1 MNIFR
6 RELRAYR
13 RGLIIWSVCLFLLVV
28 SGMSKYSAYS
38 AGGAS
43 SEVFDALPQTMKAL
57 LGFGSFDVTQIS
69 GYFAMLFLYI
79 ELTVAI
85 HAVLLGSGIIAKEE
99 RDKTVEFLI
108 VKPVSRGTIL
118 TAKLLA
124 ALVQAI
130 LLNLVTLVSSLVM
143 VSAYNQ
149 GEAITEEILQFMAS
163 LLLVQLIFLSLGT
176 VLSALLKRPKTSGSI
191 ATGVLLGCFVISK
204 ITDLTDQLNALNV
217 LTPFKYFSYA
227 RIVNGEGLHAGIT
240 ALSLL
245 LVAGLVVFTYAA
257 YRKRELNV

>member
-13 RGLIIWSVCLFLLVV
+13 RGLIIWGVCLFLLVV

-38 AGGAS
+38 AGGTS
-43 SEVFDALPQTMKAL
+43 NEVFDSLPQTMKAL
-57 LGFGSFDVTQIS
+57 LGFGSFDVAQIS
-69 GYFAMLFLYI
+69 GYFALLFLYI

-124 ALVQAI
+124 ALVQVI

-149 GEAITEEILQFMAS
+149 GEAITGEILQFMVS
-163 LLLVQLIFLSLGT
+163 LLLVQLIFLTLGMT
-176 VLSALLKRPKTSGSI
+176 LAALLKQPKTSSSI

-204 ITDLTDQLNALNV
+204 ITDLADRLKALNV
-217 LTPFKYFSYA
+217 LSPFKYFSYEW
-227 RIVNGEGLHAGIT
+227 IINGDGLHGGIVS
-240 ALSLL
+240 LSLL
-245 LVAGLVVFTYAA
+245 LVVALVVVTYRA
-257 YRKRELNV
+257 YRKRELQV

>member
-6 RELRAYR
+6 RELRAHR
-13 RGLIIWSVCLFLLVV
+13 KGLIIWGVCLFLLVV

-57 LGFGSFDVTQIS
+57 LGIGSFDVTQMS
-69 GYFAMLFLYI
+69 GFFAMLFLYI

-99 RDKTVEFLI
+99 RDKTVEFLMA
-108 VKPVSRGTIL
+108 KPVSRGNVI

-124 ALVQAI
+124 SLVQVVI
-130 LLNLVTLVSSLVM
+130 LNLVTLVSSLVM
-143 VSAYNQ
+143 VSAYNK
-149 GEAITEEILQFMAS
+149 GEAITGEILQFMTS
-163 LLLVQLIFLSLGT
+163 LLLVQFIFLSMGT
-176 VLSALLKRPKTSGSI
+176 ALSALLKRPKTAGSI
-191 ATGVLLGCFVISK
+191 ATGILLGCFVISK
-204 ITDLTDQLNALNV
+204 ITDLTDELDALNV
-217 LTPFKYFSYA
+217 LSPFKYFSYE
-227 RIVNGEGLHAGIT
+227 RIVKGEGIHAGIA
-240 ALSLL
+240 ALSVI
-245 LVAGLVVFTYAA
+245 LVAVLVFATYSA